1 MVKQYQ
7 ALFGMEGATLTFSE
21 DALRVIAR
29 KAHERKTG
37 ARALRAI
44 LEEVMLDLMFDVPV
58 LVKTQKEFLVDAAFI
73 EGRRAI
79 TDPPAG
85 RKSA

>member
-1 MVKQYQ
+1 
-7 ALFGMEGATLTFSE
+7 MEGASLSFTE
-21 DALRVIAR
+21 DALRVVAQR
-29 KAHERKTG
+29 AHERKTG

-44 LEEVMLDLMFDVPV
+44 LEEIMLDLMFDVPV

-73 EGRRAI
+73 EGRRRI
-79 TDPPAG
+79 TDPPIG